1 MNIQPCGIS
10 RSIRMV
16 RLVWRWPLV
25 FLMAA
30 TMAGCMQ
37 PLPMSEPVAKPGPI
51 QIDHAWAG
59 FWVRPATKNRPAY
72 EATIYPWSRDEY
84 LVAVYV
90 GPKSYG
96 FFKAWPVKI
105 AGHDYLQCQWF
116 KPRLL
121 YTPAEKAVAVKKI
134 NKMKPGYYQSL
145 FLKMIKTSH
154 HGFIRWYGIVQVKR
168 HGQSLVVHPF
178 IGPLGKK
185 VNAELPPGGFAN
197 AQAIRAFIASK
208 QGQRLLQQRTWIFQ
222 RTGRKAFQKIQQG
235 KAGVRT
241 GSSAPGK
248 KSP

>member
-72 EATIYPWSRDEY
+72 EATIYPWSRGEY

-96 FFKAWPVKI
+96 FFKA
-105 AGHDYLQCQWF
+105 
-116 KPRLL
+116 
-121 YTPAEKAVAVKKI
+121 
-134 NKMKPGYYQSL
+134 
-145 FLKMIKTSH
+145 
-154 HGFIRWYGIVQVKR
+154 
-168 HGQSLVVHPF
+168 
-178 IGPLGKK
+178 
-185 VNAELPPGGFAN
+185 
-197 AQAIRAFIASK
+197 
-208 QGQRLLQQRTWIFQ
+208 
-222 RTGRKAFQKIQQG
+222 
-235 KAGVRT
+235 
-241 GSSAPGK
+241 
-248 KSP
+248 